1 MGTVPSVERAI
12 QDIGDEENS
21 DDETQRSL
29 SPPIAHPFGVAGS
42 SRSISQE
49 KSPQIEESCFFARR
63 SECRST
69 EESRDPLEVIHR
81 ALQLQKGCFL
91 PHHLESQTSG
101 TKQER
106 EEREQMDERTLEE
119 DEEAKEQE
127 LSVCHAACC
136 SSDAAGETN
145 RDRDGIQTEVR
156 CNAREGR
163 KGGDDE
169 AEDGGGGG
177 GDVVG
182 VMEEDEEGWR
192 WRKYG
197 RKRVPGR
204 SSSADAEGAP
214 ARGELRHYYR
224 CAVEGCPARRQV
236 ETRGTQVVLRRL
248 QGQHNH
254 AGASSR
260 RAQVQTQAQLRTLV
274 ARLQGVGEARLE
286 VRLAEGL
293 DAGPDGWRWRKYGQK
308 RLQVHAGRQRA
319 YYRCAE
325 LNCPAKKHFVPLEEP
340 SGALLLLYQGL
351 HTHPPPPASDSD
363 AATVCS
369 SPVQQQQQQQ
379 QQVKRRRLSS
389 STSPGPPPPPG
400 NPPSFLHGNSIIS
413 Q

>member
-1 MGTVPSVERAI
+1 
-12 QDIGDEENS
+12 
-21 DDETQRSL
+21 
-29 SPPIAHPFGVAGS
+29 
-42 SRSISQE
+42 
-49 KSPQIEESCFFARR
+49 
-63 SECRST
+63 
-69 EESRDPLEVIHR
+69 
-81 ALQLQKGCFL
+81 
-91 PHHLESQTSG
+91 LESQTSG

-119 DEEAKEQE
+119 DEEAKERE

-169 AEDGGGGG
+169 AEDGGGGGGG

-260 RAQVQTQAQLRTLV
+260 RAQVQTQAQLAHSWHGCRESARRAWRFASQRASTQVRTAGTGASTAKSASRYTRV
-274 ARLQGVGEARLE
+274 ASAPTTAVQNSTA
-286 VRLAEGL
+286 
-293 DAGPDGWRWRKYGQK
+293 
-308 RLQVHAGRQRA
+308 RQRNILCCSRNRPA
-319 YYRCAE
+319 RSFSSIRDCTPIRPLPHPIRMQLLCA
-325 LNCPAKKHFVPLEEP
+325 P
-340 SGALLLLYQGL
+340 
-351 HTHPPPPASDSD
+351 
-363 AATVCS
+363 
-369 SPVQQQQQQQ
+369 
-379 QQVKRRRLSS
+379 RLC
-389 STSPGPPPPPG
+389 
-400 NPPSFLHGNSIIS
+400 NSNNNS
-413 Q
+413 NNNSNM